1 MSNQTTKQ
9 KGDLLEQIVEKL
21 CAGFG
26 KSKVTRNIKIL
37 GKSGTERQIDVLIE
51 ATQKSFDI
59 KIVVEAKNYSEK
71 VGIEKVE
78 ALKTKLMDVG
88 ANLGVIVCP
97 LGFTKGAVD
106 AANLH
111 DIQLFQVFDNK
122 LGNTNQLI
130 PMRYIDS
137 YIDRY
142 SLRIEHSS
150 SGGGT
155 FELPVDTR
163 KWRFHIKD
171 KILNQ
176 KEMVEYAWDNSLF
189 PIKLGEHLVDFG
201 VLKISTEENIKKFFY
216 LELKISIIIKEN
228 YYLKLFP
235 VSFMKNIKS
244 GKGNHNLFIDVYSKK
259 EDMLKNGWRYFETE
273 EEMESVAEPL
283 DTSED
288 AKKLAI
294 HSA

>member
-1 MSNQTTKQ
+1 MSSQSTKQ

-21 CAGFG
+21 CAGFDN
-26 KSKVTRNIKIL
+26 SKVQRDIKIL

-59 KIVVEAKNYSEK
+59 KIVVEAKNYAEK
-71 VGIEKVE
+71 VGIEKVD

-106 AANLH
+106 AASLH

-122 LGNTNQLI
+122 LGNTDQLI
-130 PMRYIDS
+130 PMRYIDP
-137 YIDRY
+137 YIDGY

-155 FELPVDTR
+155 FSLPTDTR
-163 KWRFHIKD
+163 KWRFYVKD

-176 KEMVEYAWDNSLF
+176 EEIVDYAWSNSLF
-189 PIKLGEHLVDFG
+189 PRTLGEHLVDFG
-201 VLKISTEENIKKFFY
+201 VIKISTEENTQKFFY
-216 LELKISIIIKEN
+216 LEFKISILIKED

-244 GKGNHNLFIDVYSKK
+244 GKGNHNLFIDIYSKK
-259 EDMLKNGWRYFETE
+259 EDMLKNGWRYFETK
-273 EEMESVAEPL
+273 EEMESVAGPL

-288 AKKLAI
+288 AKQLVM